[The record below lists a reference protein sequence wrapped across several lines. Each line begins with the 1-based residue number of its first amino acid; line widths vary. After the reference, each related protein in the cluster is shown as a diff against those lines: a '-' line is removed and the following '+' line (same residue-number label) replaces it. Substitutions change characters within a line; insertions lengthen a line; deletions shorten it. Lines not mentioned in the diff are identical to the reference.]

1 MKSTLNPQPYNI
13 TRSMSID
20 TAARG
25 SYGEEVEPT
34 FCREA
39 SAGCATTGSAV
50 WVRSPTAISRTANTP
65 LPVPGA

>member
-1 MKSTLNPQPYNI
+1 MKSTLNPKPYNI

-50 WVRSPTAISRTANTP
+50 
-65 LPVPGA
+65 